1 MVEKRAGRGRPSKTR
16 ERRAQIVEAFL
27 GCIARQGLRATS
39 MGSVAAELGL
49 DRTTLHH
56 YFHSRA
62 ELVAA
67 AMERV
72 INAYQQGV
80 ERITAPTLAAEERV
94 LRLLDHAFS
103 ADFNDP
109 GLSDVLAEFALA
121 SRDDPKARAE
131 LQRAYRTFEDTAL
144 GELEKRYPGA
154 PERELRR
161 VAYSIVQLSEGSSA
175 FAAMGFGPDRTAA
188 ARETAEQ
195 LLQQLERSPG

>member
-1 MVEKRAGRGRPSKTR
+1 MVEKRPGRGRPPKLR

-27 GCIARQGLRATS
+27 GCIGRQGLRATS
-39 MGSVAAELGL
+39 MGSVAQELGL

-67 AMERV
+67 AMEQV
-72 INAYQQGV
+72 INAYQAEV
-80 ERITAPTLAAEERV
+80 ERITATAPDPEERAQ
-94 LRLLDHAFS
+94 RLLDHAFG

-109 GLSDVLAEFALA
+109 GLSDVLAEFSVA
-121 SRDDPKARAE
+121 SRDDPKVRAE
-131 LQRAYRTFEDTAL
+131 LQRAYRMFEDTAL
-144 GELEKRYPGA
+144 SELEKRYPGA
-154 PERELRR
+154 PVPELQR

-175 FAAMGFGPDRTAA
+175 FAAMGFGSDRTAA

-195 LLQQLERSPG
+195 LLQQLERSAG